1 MAPPPAPAS
10 PGYDPAQRQFVQ
22 RVDTSADVEGLRK
35 AMKGMG
41 CDERAIIKIL
51 TSPKYTSPWAMQ
63 QLVADYNSRFIRD
76 LVKDIKS
83 ETRGTFEDALLAL
96 IWGPLENDV
105 RHIDGAMDRAG
116 TDETALADVLL
127 CRTNADVKA
136 IAAEY
141 RRIKG
146 KDLQTEI
153 KDEVNETLFRLYSM
167 VLSGTKAEPS
177 APVNVADIDA
187 KVTELHRA
195 TEGVIGANA
204 VSVSQILATSNEM
217 QIRAINEAY
226 RTKYH
231 RSLQD
236 VIEKEFRGDTED
248 ALLHMLLVSSDRA
261 KADAEWLRAPL
272 ARKMGVKDKHFIYRV
287 TTLYWD
293 RARLDAAK
301 DAYERIY
308 RKKLAADVKEVLG
321 GDYEDLMVALI
332 GGKK

>member
-1 MAPPPAPAS
+1 
-10 PGYDPAQRQFVQ
+10 
-22 RVDTSADVEGLRK
+22 
-35 AMKGMG
+35 MKGMG

-51 TSPKYTSPWAMQ
+51 TGPKYASPWAMQ
-63 QLVADYNSRFIRD
+63 QLVTDYNQRFIRD

-83 ETRGTFEDALLAL
+83 ETRGAFEDALLAL
-96 IWGPLENDV
+96 IRGPLENDV
-105 RHIDGAMDRAG
+105 RALERAMDRAG
-116 TDETALADVLL
+116 TDEAALADVLL
-127 CRTNADVKA
+127 CRTNADVRA

-146 KDLQTEI
+146 KELLTEI
-153 KDEVNETLFRLYSM
+153 KDEVDETLFRLYSM
-167 VLSGTKAEPS
+167 VLGGTKAEPS
-177 APVNVADIDA
+177 APVHIPDVDA

-204 VSVSQILATSNEM
+204 ISVAQILASSNEM
-217 QIRAINEAY
+217 QIRAISEGY
-226 RTKYH
+226 RVKYH

-261 KADAEWLRAPL
+261 KADAAWLRGPL
-272 ARKMGVKDKHFIYRV
+272 ARSMGVKDKHFIYRV

-293 RARLDAAK
+293 RSRLEAAK
-301 DAYERIY
+301 DAYERVY
-308 RKKLAADVKEVLG
+308 RRKLAADVKEFLG
-321 GDYEDLMVALI
+321 GDYEDLVLALI